1 MKNTKFKLSKIELV
15 IVQRFFDNIKSL
27 INLIKKTN
35 FFLKY
40 RNKLT
45 ISTLVFFFLY
55 LTYLSLPGLLNKKVL
70 ENNLKERIFD
80 EFKLKINTPA
90 DISYAILP
98 TPHFVVKNV
107 TVLNKNL
114 EKYDG
119 ILIKK
124 FKVKISQKNLFTYK
138 NFIIKELILEDN
150 LINIRKSNFDVF
162 MSFFTN
168 KLSTKSINLIKTKII
183 YSDDDGETILIAPL
197 KKVSL
202 KYNETSNFN
211 YLISKGKLYNQPF
224 AIEFKKQISDKE
236 ETNILFELKNINFKI
251 QNNQY
256 TNIEE
261 LIGQNTI
268 ILSNKEFITQYL
280 IREDKLLFSSSKKET
295 KNSNF
300 TYKGRIN
307 LKPFEFDFNIKNNRL
322 NLSEIINSYYFFLEM
337 LRNKIII
344 NRNFNGKINFKI
356 NDIPNSKILKKV
368 KIKSVFY
375 NEIIAF
381 DDTIVNLANFGEI
394 RCTRCEINYL
404 NDFPEFYGEFN
415 LKIKN
420 ENSFYRFFQV
430 PLKYRS
436 NLKNIFFSLKLN
448 LDNEQ
453 IEILEIYFNK
463 KLSTTEE
470 EEDLLEELNIFLNKK
485 NIFSNLNTFRNF
497 VNKLFSVFKMA

>member
-80 EFKLKINTPA
+80 EFEIRIDTPT

-98 TPHFVVKNV
+98 TPHFVAKNV

-150 LINIRKSNFDVF
+150 LFDIKKSNFDNF
-162 MSFFTN
+162 MLFISN
-168 KLSTKSINLIKTKII
+168 KLSRKNINLIKTKII

-197 KKVSL
+197 KKVFL
-202 KYNETSNFN
+202 NYNELSNYN
-211 YLISKGKLYNQPF
+211 YLSSKGKLYNQEF
-224 AIEFKKQISDKE
+224 NIEFKKQISDKE
-236 ETNILFELKNINFKI
+236 ETNILFALKNINLKI
-251 QNNQY
+251 QNNQHI
-256 TNIEE
+256 NVEE
-261 LIGQNTI
+261 LIGKNTLI
-268 ILSNKEFITQYL
+268 FGSKEFNTQYSL
-280 IREDKLLFSSSKKET
+280 SKDKLLFSSSKKEN

-300 TYKGRIN
+300 TYKGKIN
-307 LKPFEFDFNIKNNRL
+307 LKPFEFDVNIKNNKL
-322 NLSEIINSYYFFLEM
+322 NLSEIVDSYYLFLEM
-337 LRNKIII
+337 FRNKIII
-344 NRNFNGKINFKI
+344 NRNFNGKINFNI
-356 NDIPNSKILKKV
+356 SDIPNSKILKKA

-375 NEIIAF
+375 NELITF
-381 DDTIVNLANFGEI
+381 DDSIINLGNFGEI
-394 RCTRCEINYL
+394 RCARCELNYL
-404 NDFPEFYGEFN
+404 SNFQSMVN
-415 LKIKN
+415 LI
-420 ENSFYRFFQV
+420 
-430 PLKYRS
+430 
-436 NLKNIFFSLKLN
+436 
-448 LDNEQ
+448 
-453 IEILEIYFNK
+453 
-463 KLSTTEE
+463 
-470 EEDLLEELNIFLNKK
+470 
-485 NIFSNLNTFRNF
+485 
-497 VNKLFSVFKMA
+497 

>member
-27 INLIKKTN
+27 INLIKKTK

-80 EFKLKINTPA
+80 EFKLIINTPT

-98 TPHFVVKNV
+98 TPHFVAKNV

-150 LINIRKSNFDVF
+150 LFDIKKTNFDNF
-162 MSFFTN
+162 MLFLSN
-168 KLSTKSINLIKTKII
+168 KLSRKNISLIKTKII

-197 KKVSL
+197 KKVVL
-202 KYNETSNFN
+202 NYNELSNFN
-211 YLISKGKLYNQPF
+211 YLSTKGKLYNQQF
-224 AIEFKKQISDKE
+224 NIEFKKQISDKE
-236 ETNILFELKNINFKI
+236 ETNILFSLKNINLKN

-256 TNIEE
+256 INVEE
-261 LIGQNTI
+261 RIGENTLIFG
-268 ILSNKEFITQYL
+268 NKEFNTQYSL
-280 IREDKLLFSSSKKET
+280 SKDKLLFSSSKKET

-300 TYKGRIN
+300 TYKGKIN
-307 LKPFEFDFNIKNNRL
+307 LKPFEFDVNIKNASCEDEKYGYSL
-322 NLSEIINSYYFFLEM
+322 IA
-337 LRNKIII
+337 
-344 NRNFNGKINFKI
+344 NG
-356 NDIPNSKILKKV
+356 
-368 KIKSVFY
+368 
-375 NEIIAF
+375 
-381 DDTIVNLANFGEI
+381 
-394 RCTRCEINYL
+394 
-404 NDFPEFYGEFN
+404 
-415 LKIKN
+415 
-420 ENSFYRFFQV
+420 
-430 PLKYRS
+430 
-436 NLKNIFFSLKLN
+436 
-448 LDNEQ
+448 
-453 IEILEIYFNK
+453 
-463 KLSTTEE
+463 
-470 EEDLLEELNIFLNKK
+470 
-485 NIFSNLNTFRNF
+485 
-497 VNKLFSVFKMA
+497 

>member
-15 IVQRFFDNIKSL
+15 VVQRFFDNIKSL

-80 EFKLKINTPA
+80 EFEIRIDTPT

-98 TPHFVVKNV
+98 TPHFVAKNV

-138 NFIIKELILEDN
+138 NFIIKEIILEDN
-150 LINIRKSNFDVF
+150 LIDIRKSNFNNF
-162 MSFFTN
+162 INFFSE
-168 KLSTKSINLIKTKII
+168 KLSKKNINLIKTKII
-183 YSDDDGETILIAPL
+183 YSDDYGETVLIAPL
-197 KKVSL
+197 KKVFL
-202 KYNETSNFN
+202 KYNEASNFN
-211 YLISKGKLYNQPF
+211 YLTSKGKLYNQQF
-224 AIEFKKQISDKE
+224 TIEFKKQISDNE
-236 ETNILFELKNINFKI
+236 ETNIFFELKNINFKI
-251 QNNQY
+251 KNKQY
-256 TNIEE
+256 TNIKE

-268 ILSNKEFITQYL
+268 IFSNKELNTKYSISK
-280 IREDKLLFSSSKKET
+280 DKLLFSSSKKET

-300 TYKGRIN
+300 TYKGKIN
-307 LKPFEFDFNIKNNRL
+307 LKPFEFDVNMKNNKL
-322 NLSEIINSYYFFLEM
+322 NLNEIVNSYFLFLEM
-337 LRNKIII
+337 FRNKIII
-344 NRNFNGKINFKI
+344 NNNFNGKINFKI
-356 NDIPNSKILKKV
+356 NNIPNSKILKKA

-375 NEIIAF
+375 NEKISF
-381 DDTIVNLANFGEI
+381 DDSIINLGNFGEI
-394 RCTRCEINYL
+394 KCARCEVNYL

-415 LKIKN
+415 LNIKN

-430 PLKYRS
+430 PLKYRD
-436 NLKNIFFSLKLN
+436 NLKNILFSLKFN

-453 IEILEIYFNK
+453 IEILEIYFDKNF
-463 KLSTTEE
+463 SATV
-470 EEDLLEELNIFLNKK
+470 EEDLLEELNIFLSKK
-485 NIFSNLNTFRNF
+485 NIFQNLNTFRNF
-497 VNKLFSVFKMA
+497 VNKLFSTLKTA

>member
-80 EFKLKINTPA
+80 EFKIKINTPA

-98 TPHFVVKNV
+98 TPHFVAKNV

-150 LINIRKSNFDVF
+150 LFDIKKSNFDNF
-162 MSFFTN
+162 MLFLSN
-168 KLSTKSINLIKTKII
+168 KLSRKNISLIKTKII

-197 KKVSL
+197 KKVVL
-202 KYNETSNFN
+202 NYNELSNFN
-211 YLISKGKLYNQPF
+211 YLSTKGKLYNQQF
-224 AIEFKKQISDKE
+224 NIEFKKQISDKE
-236 ETNILFELKNINFKI
+236 ETNILFSLKNINLKI

-256 TNIEE
+256 INIEE
-261 LIGQNTI
+261 QIGENTLIFG
-268 ILSNKEFITQYL
+268 NKEFNTQYSL
-280 IREDKLLFSSSKKET
+280 SKDKLLFSSSKKET

-300 TYKGRIN
+300 TYKGKIN
-307 LKPFEFDFNIKNNRL
+307 LKPFEFDVNIKNNKL
-322 NLSEIINSYYFFLEM
+322 NLSEIVDSYYIFLEM
-337 LRNKIII
+337 FRNKIII

-356 NDIPNSKILKKV
+356 EDIPNSKILKKA

-375 NEIIAF
+375 NELISF
-381 DDTIVNLANFGEI
+381 DDSIINLGNFGEVK
-394 RCTRCEINYL
+394 CARCELSYL

-415 LKIKN
+415 LNIKN
-420 ENSFYRFFQV
+420 KNSFYRFFQV
-430 PLKYRS
+430 PLKYRN
-436 NLKNIFFSLKLN
+436 NLKNVFFSLKFN

-453 IEILEIYFNK
+453 IEILEIYFDK
-463 KLSTTEE
+463 KMDNLE
-470 EEDLLEELNIFLNKK
+470 EEDLLEELNIFLSKK
-485 NIFSNLNTFRNF
+485 NIFQNLNTFRNF
-497 VNKLFSVFKMA
+497 VNKLFSMFKMV